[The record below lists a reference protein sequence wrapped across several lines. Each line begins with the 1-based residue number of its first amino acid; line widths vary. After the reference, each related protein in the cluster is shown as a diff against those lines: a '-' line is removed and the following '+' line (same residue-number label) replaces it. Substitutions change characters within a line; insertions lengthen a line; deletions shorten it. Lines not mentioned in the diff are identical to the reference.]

1 MIVNKRGNPVSRD
14 EYENLLQRVIALEE
28 MLLQS
33 DNKQIRKKR
42 EEKLVDSKDAERS

>member
-1 MIVNKRGNPVSRD
+1 MFIKQRGNPVTRE

-42 EEKLVDSKDAERS
+42 EEKLVDSKDTKRS